1 MNHTPVV
8 FIHGTWLHALSWE
21 SWAER
26 FAGRGFRA
34 FTPGWP
40 GEITSGETRT
50 SAEIRTSGE
59 TRTSRETRTSG
70 ETRTSSDETFAGIGL
85 DMLIAHY
92 ADIVRS
98 FDVAPVVVGH
108 SVGGL
113 IAQHLIG
120 ADIGRAAVAIAPA
133 PINDIPL
140 PPSSARLWTPGQAG
154 AADRLV
160 TLSPERFRRDF
171 ANTVAAEESY
181 RLFERHVVPAPR
193 RLVDELGAAG
203 EAGSPEVDVGNVHRG
218 PLLLM
223 SGQEDRLVPDAVT
236 RAVYKEYGDSTAV
249 TDLKQFAD
257 RGHSLVIDNG
267 WRFVADYVLGWL
279 EERGFRATAG

>member
-8 FIHGTWLHALSWE
+8 FIHGTWLHTLSWE

-26 FAGRGFRA
+26 FDGRGFLT

-40 GEITSGETRT
+40 GEV
-50 SAEIRTSGE
+50 A
-59 TRTSRETRTSG
+59 SG
-70 ETRTSSDETFAGIGL
+70 ETRTSSETFAGIGL
-85 DMLIAHY
+85 DTLTAHY
-92 ADIVRS
+92 AEIVRS
-98 FDVAPVVVGH
+98 FEIAPVVVGH

-113 IAQHLIG
+113 IAQRLIG

-133 PINDIPL
+133 PIDDIPL

-154 AADRLV
+154 ADPLV
-160 TLSPERFRRDF
+160 TLSPQRFHRDF

-181 RLFERHVVPAPR
+181 RLFERYVVPAPR
-193 RLVDELGAAG
+193 RLVGEIGAAG
-203 EAGSPEVDVGNVHRG
+203 GVGSAVAHVGNAHRG
-218 PLLLM
+218 PLLLI

-236 RAVYKEYGDSTAV
+236 RAVYKKYGDSTAV

-267 WRFVADYVLGWL
+267 WRVVADYVLCWL
-279 EERGFRATAG
+279 EERGLRTHPTAV

>member
-21 SWAER
+21 SWVER
-26 FAGRGFRA
+26 FAGRGFLS

-40 GEITSGETRT
+40 GEDTSGE
-50 SAEIRTSGE
+50 S
-59 TRTSRETRTSG
+59 
-70 ETRTSSDETFAGIGL
+70 RTSSVTLAGIGL
-85 DMLIAHY
+85 DGLIAHY
-92 ADIVRS
+92 AEIVRS
-98 FDVAPVVVGH
+98 FEVSPVIVGH

-113 IAQHLIG
+113 VAQHLIG

-133 PINDIPL
+133 PINDIPV
-140 PPSSARLWTPGQAG
+140 PGSSARLWTPGRAG
-154 AADRLV
+154 AADQWV
-160 TLSPERFRRDF
+160 TLSPEQFHRDF

-181 RLFERHVVPAPR
+181 RLFERYVGPAPH
-193 RLVDELGAAG
+193 RLIAELG
-203 EAGSPEVDVGNVHRG
+203 PEFGACGPRAVVNVDNANRG
-218 PLLLM
+218 PLLLI

-236 RAVYKEYGDSTAV
+236 RAVYKAYGDSTAV

-279 EERGFRATAG
+279 EEQGIRAHPAVG

>member
-8 FIHGTWLHALSWE
+8 FIHGTWLHPLSWE

-26 FAGRGFRA
+26 FASRGFLA

-40 GEITSGETRT
+40 GEAVAVREMRKSSETLAGT
-50 SAEIRTSGE
+50 GLDVLTDHYAEI
-59 TRTSRETRTSG
+59 
-70 ETRTSSDETFAGIGL
+70 
-85 DMLIAHY
+85 
-92 ADIVRS
+92 VQS
-98 FDVAPVVVGH
+98 FEIAPVIVGH

-120 ADIGRAAVAIAPA
+120 ANIGRAAVAIAPT

-140 PPSSARLWTPGQAG
+140 PASPARLWTPGR
-154 AADRLV
+154 ADDTEQLV
-160 TLSPERFRRDF
+160 SLTPEQFHRAF
-171 ANTVAAEESY
+171 ANTATAEESG
-181 RLFERHVVPAPR
+181 RLFERYVVPTSR
-193 RLVDELGAAG
+193 RLLADLGYAG
-203 EAGSPEVDVGNVHRG
+203 AVRSPRAVVDVGNANRG
-218 PLLLM
+218 PLLLI
-223 SGQEDRLVPDAVT
+223 SGQEDLLVPDSVT

-257 RGHSLVIDNG
+257 RAHSLIIDSG

-279 EERGFRATAG
+279 DECGLRAYPA

>member
-26 FAGRGFRA
+26 FASRGFLA

-40 GEITSGETRT
+40 GE
-50 SAEIRTSGE
+50 AVAV
-59 TRTSRETRTSG
+59 RETRKSPGTL
-70 ETRTSSDETFAGIGL
+70 AGIGL
-85 DMLIAHY
+85 DVLTDHY
-92 ADIVRS
+92 AEIVRS
-98 FDVAPVVVGH
+98 FEIAPVIVGH

-120 ADIGRAAVAIAPA
+120 ANIGRAAVAIAPA

-140 PPSSARLWTPGQAG
+140 PASPARLWTPGR
-154 AADRLV
+154 ADDAEQLV
-160 TLSPERFRRDF
+160 SLSPEQFHRAF
-171 ANTVAAEESY
+171 ANTVAAEESD
-181 RLFERHVVPAPR
+181 RLFDRYVVPTSR
-193 RLVDELGAAG
+193 RLLADLGYAG
-203 EAGSPEVDVGNVHRG
+203 TVRSPRAVVDVGNADRG
-218 PLLLM
+218 PLLLI
-223 SGQEDRLVPDAVT
+223 SGQEDLLVPDSVT

-257 RGHSLVIDNG
+257 RAHSLVIDSG

-279 EERGFRATAG
+279 DERGLRAYPG

>member
-26 FAGRGFRA
+26 FASRGFLA

-40 GEITSGETRT
+40 GE
-50 SAEIRTSGE
+50 AVAV
-59 TRTSRETRTSG
+59 RETRKASG
-70 ETRTSSDETFAGIGL
+70 TLAGIGL
-85 DMLIAHY
+85 DVLTDHY
-92 ADIVRS
+92 AEIVRS
-98 FDVAPVVVGH
+98 FEIAPVIVGH

-120 ADIGRAAVAIAPA
+120 ANIGRAAVAIAPA

-140 PPSSARLWTPGQAG
+140 PASPARLWTPGR
-154 AADRLV
+154 ADDAEQLV
-160 TLSPERFRRDF
+160 SLSPEQFHRAF
-171 ANTVAAEESY
+171 ANTVAAEESD
-181 RLFERHVVPAPR
+181 RLFDRYVVPTSR
-193 RLVDELGAAG
+193 RLLADLGYAG
-203 EAGSPEVDVGNVHRG
+203 TARSPRAVVDVGNADRG
-218 PLLLM
+218 PLLLI
-223 SGQEDRLVPDAVT
+223 SGQEDLLVPDAVT

-257 RGHSLVIDNG
+257 RAHSLVIDSG

-279 EERGFRATAG
+279 DERGLRAYPA